1 MPAQRALVGGVLT
14 TVVPE
19 RKVRITG
26 TSNGTYNVQLT
37 YEKYDLSARLAY
49 QYRTPFG
56 QSIGAY
62 SVVGGQVVPT
72 TNGDIFWDEDGEL
85 DLSVRYRLTKNFEVY
100 ADGVNLL
107 DGPGRRFGD
116 TTGFPIE
123 YETFGRR
130 YLAGVRFNF

>member
-1 MPAQRALVGGVLT
+1 
-14 TVVPE
+14 
-19 RKVRITG
+19 
-26 TSNGTYNVQLT
+26 
-37 YEKYDLSARLAY
+37 
-49 QYRTPFG
+49 
-56 QSIGAY
+56 
-62 SVVGGQVVPT
+62 VVPT